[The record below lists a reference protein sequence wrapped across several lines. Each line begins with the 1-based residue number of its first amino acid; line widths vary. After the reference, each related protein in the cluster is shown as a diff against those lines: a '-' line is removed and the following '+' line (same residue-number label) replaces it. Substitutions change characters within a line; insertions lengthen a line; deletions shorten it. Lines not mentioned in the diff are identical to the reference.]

1 MNVDN
6 ESDSIYIKSKVNAL
20 SIYNTYW
27 CLVELRSRLT
37 IQQQDILKNDPLCKL
52 KLIET
57 LKKQKYN
64 PKDLDRLLEISTNNS
79 IPLSYVKWFYEDNR
93 AAIWLNMVLK
103 NRNILADNIYKE
115 SDISIFIHNLIF
127 NKKILVTAKEVYEG
141 TEGYNETL
149 LYNKRLVLDLL
160 ETAYIRSKVPSKE
173 MKWLN
178 KHNTAQITHMYEY
191 MQKVYDIDYI
201 YLNKK
206 NKKLGNQSYRKP
218 DKSGYRQALI
228 CTDSINFGESNTTSR
243 YQHMLA
249 SLDYWMFDTYW
260 FDGEGIAVDAI
271 KTVNRVTFIENM
283 NAAWNSKTR
292 RVRDRKTK
300 DKGLDLNSTNKKILR
315 LLAKKQDKTQI
326 QMLNDIVASYCP
338 ESFNEVISKPK
349 KMNKLSLG
357 NYGKPY
363 TDHFK
368 MAESI
373 EDKPTSTDFTSVDNR
388 SNEIEDFRGDDQLFE
403 SVLDSVSAHIL
414 LDSHVDTSNDVLEA
428 TIDIARENIAH
439 KGVSMTTN
447 NESIT
452 KPNAHN
458 AKYGLYT
465 NFDRRS
471 TNQRVDDKNDAF
483 DKNAEIIRYM
493 KLKNK

>member
-1 MNVDN
+1 MSIDN

-57 LKKQKYN
+57 LKKQKYK

-127 NKKILVTAKEVYEG
+127 NKKILVTGKDIREG
-141 TEGYNETL
+141 AEGYSETL
-149 LYNKRLVLDLL
+149 VFNKKIVLDLL

-178 KHNTAQITHMYEY
+178 KHNTAQITHMYDY
-191 MQKVYDIDYI
+191 MQKTYDIDNI
-201 YLNKK
+201 NLNKI
-206 NKKLGNQSYRKP
+206 NKKITNQSYKNT

-228 CTDSINFGESNTTSR
+228 CTDSINFRESDKTSR
-243 YQHMLA
+243 YHHILA

-260 FDGEGIAVDAI
+260 FDGEGVALERA
-271 KTVNRVTFIENM
+271 KSANRVTFIGNM
-283 NAAWNSKTR
+283 DAAWKSKTR
-292 RVRDRKTK
+292 RIRNKKTK
-300 DKGLDLNSTNKKILR
+300 DKGLDLNSTNKKILK
-315 LLAKKQDKTQI
+315 LIAKKQDKTQA

-338 ESFNEVISKPK
+338 ESFAEVINKPK
-349 KMNKLSLG
+349 NTSKLSVG

-363 TDHFK
+363 TDKFET
-368 MAESI
+368 AQSI
-373 EDKPTSTDFTSVDNR
+373 KDKPTSTEFTSVDDR
-388 SNEIEDFRGDDQLFE
+388 SNEVEDFRGNDHLFE
-403 SVLDSVSAHIL
+403 SVSDSASAHTL
-414 LDSHVDTSNDVLEA
+414 GSHVDASNDVLEA
-428 TIDIARENIAH
+428 IADKDIARENIAH

-452 KPNAHN
+452 KPNAYS
-458 AKYGLYT
+458 AKHGLYT
-465 NFDRRS
+465 NFDCRS
-471 TNQRVDDKNDAF
+471 TNQRVDDKNNVF
-483 DKNAEIIRYM
+483 EKNAEIIEE
-493 KLKNK
+493 KLRGR